1 MKLLIQRVS
10 RAKVKVDDKTVGEI
24 GKGYLVLL
32 GIKKT
37 DTEQEVKQCVDKLIK
52 LRIMS
57 DKDNKMNLSIKDANA
72 QVLVVSQ
79 FTLYADLSKG
89 NRPSFIKAADPLKAL
104 QLYELFVNT
113 LKNFGIKV
121 STGRFGAYMV
131 IDAKLDG
138 PATVIVDK

>member
-113 LKNFGIKV
+113 LKNLGVKV